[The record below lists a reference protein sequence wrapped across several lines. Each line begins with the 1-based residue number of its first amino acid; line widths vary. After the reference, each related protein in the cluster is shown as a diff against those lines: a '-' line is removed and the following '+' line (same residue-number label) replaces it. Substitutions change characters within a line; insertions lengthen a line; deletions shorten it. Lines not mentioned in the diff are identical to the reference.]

1 MYFYTKGFTDFL
13 PEFTQ
18 IYKQTFTRINDI
30 IIRNRNNLF
39 FQQNQLQNPKR
50 KKTRKEKKKKK
61 RRRVTRKKQS
71 CKYGMKTKIKFK
83 FITATYY
90 AYFIIK

>member
-30 IIRNRNNLF
+30 IIRNRNNLHI
-39 FQQNQLQNPKR
+39 LSAKPTAKPK
-50 KKTRKEKKKKK
+50 KKKNKKGKKEKEKKKGNKK
-61 RRRVTRKKQS
+61 
-71 CKYGMKTKIKFK
+71 KTKL
-83 FITATYY
+83 
-90 AYFIIK
+90 